1 MALIFGETDA
11 RFHRRKGRDTVPH
24 LESAQNVLQ
33 SGVAIGEYG
42 PQRYLVQFRS
52 RGMHVLDHWHDRIVH
67 TTFLTALCCTT
78 NPEKKLTSRAVYK
91 HTAPLSEC
99 HFH

>member
-42 PQRYLVQFRS
+42 PQRYLVQCRS

-67 TTFLTALCCTT
+67 TTFLTSDDSTVLHDQSR
-78 NPEKKLTSRAVYK
+78 KKIDIARRVQTYGTLV
-91 HTAPLSEC
+91 
-99 HFH
+99 